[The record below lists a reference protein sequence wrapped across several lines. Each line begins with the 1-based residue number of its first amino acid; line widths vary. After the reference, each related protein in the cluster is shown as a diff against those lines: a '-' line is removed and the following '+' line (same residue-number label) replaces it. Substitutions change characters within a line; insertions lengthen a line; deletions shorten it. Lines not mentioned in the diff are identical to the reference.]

1 MSQQIF
7 AYTRIS
13 TQKEIQKIDR
23 QLATLKKYAE
33 DNNFEFDEIIEE
45 KISGT
50 IATENRPKY
59 SELRKKLR
67 KDDVLVITDIDRL
80 GRDANNT
87 ITEIKNLRALGIRL
101 IILDVP
107 HMNEWNK
114 VNDDSIYEMIIDVV
128 ITLKTHM
135 AQQEREKT
143 ITRINQ
149 GLDNARAKGIKLG
162 RPKTGVPKSFI
173 KSYNKFENGL
183 YGKMS
188 VVEFCRMLKISRS
201 VFYKYKNILNKEK

>member
-1 MSQQIF
+1 MNGQIF
-7 AYTRIS
+7 AYARIS

-23 QLATLKKYAE
+23 QIATLKKYAK

-50 IATENRPKY
+50 VITENRPKY

-67 KDDVLVITDIDRL
+67 KGDILVITDIDRL

-87 ITEIKNLRALGIRL
+87 ITEIKDLRALGIRL
-101 IILDVP
+101 IALDVP

-114 VNDDSIYEMIIDVV
+114 VEDDSIYEMIIDII

-135 AQQEREKT
+135 AQQEREK
-143 ITRINQ
+143 IVNRINQ
-149 GLDNARAKGIKLG
+149 GLESARVKGIKLG
-162 RPKTGVPKSFI
+162 RPKTGVPENFI
-173 KSYNKFENGL
+173 KAYNKFEAGL

-188 VVEFCRMLKISRS
+188 VVEFCKMLKISRS

>member
-1 MSQQIF
+1 MNGQIF
-7 AYTRIS
+7 AYARIS

-23 QLATLKKYAE
+23 QIATLKKYAQ

-50 IATENRPKY
+50 VATENRPKY
-59 SELRKKLR
+59 SDLRKKLR
-67 KDDVLVITDIDRL
+67 KGDILVITDVDRL

-87 ITEIKNLRALGIRL
+87 IAEIKSLRTLGVRL
-101 IILDVP
+101 IALDVP

-114 VNDDSIYEMIIDVV
+114 VHDDSIYEMIIDVV

-135 AQQEREKT
+135 AQQEREK
-143 ITRINQ
+143 IINRINQ
-149 GLDNARAKGIKLG
+149 GLESARANGVKLG
-162 RPKTGVPKSFI
+162 RPKTGVPDSFI
-173 KSYNKFENGL
+173 KSYTKFENGL

-201 VFYKYKNILNKEK
+201 VFYKYKNILNKKK